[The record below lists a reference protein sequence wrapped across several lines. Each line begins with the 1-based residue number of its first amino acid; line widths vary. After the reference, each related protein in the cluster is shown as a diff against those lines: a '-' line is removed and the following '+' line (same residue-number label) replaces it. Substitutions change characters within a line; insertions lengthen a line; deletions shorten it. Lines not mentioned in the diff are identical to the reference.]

1 MWNSISD
8 KQWKFFE
15 KVSAIV
21 KVMLENI
28 YVENRECKHPYLSTE
43 GVPIALIDDTDSR
56 DLEKRDRF

>member
-1 MWNSISD
+1 M
-8 KQWKFFE
+8 
-15 KVSAIV
+15 